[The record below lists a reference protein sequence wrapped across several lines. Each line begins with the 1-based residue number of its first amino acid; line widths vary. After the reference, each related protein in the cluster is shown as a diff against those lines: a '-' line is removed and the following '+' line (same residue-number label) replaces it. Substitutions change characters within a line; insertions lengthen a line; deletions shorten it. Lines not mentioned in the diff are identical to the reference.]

1 MIVQLLNKLLLLT
14 ILNFVNNILI
24 FFRPKSNSCAI
35 VLYVSCLTH
44 HSLSLCLLNLYT
56 LAHNLTPYHQ
66 SQPVMLKQHILTSP
80 NSSHFQSAYCHNHST
95 ETALLYTLD
104 HVYHYYTANAN
115 KIQNSDFFWSQR
127 SLQHY
132 RPLFHLIDRLQSTI
146 GVFGAA
152 LLWIT
157 SYLTNRSHYI
167 KLGNIS
173 SDHMLITIG
182 VPQ

>member
-1 MIVQLLNKLLLLT
+1 MRHSIV
-14 ILNFVNNILI
+14 
-24 FFRPKSNSCAI
+24 CE
-35 VLYVSCLTH
+35 
-44 HSLSLCLLNLYT
+44 LSDS
-56 LAHNLTPYHQ
+56 PF
-66 SQPVMLKQHILTSP
+66 SQPLPPQPVHAGPQLDTIPSITASDVKQHILTSP

-104 HVYHYYTANAN
+104 HVYHYHTANAHES
-115 KIQNSDFFWSQR
+115 KILISFGLSAC
-127 SLQHY
+127 SLRHY
-132 RPLFHLIDRLQSTI
+132 RPLFNLIDRLQSTI

-167 KLGNIS
+167 KLGNSS
-173 SDHMLITIG
+173 SDQMLITIG